1 MRNNVQILGKWF
13 RSKPE
18 VDFQYGGSL
27 FFKNGTNYI
36 SAVNLDMSTKFGL
49 LIDLDLLK
57 ALASTN
63 TKPELVFSGFGRHL
77 EKWK

>member
-1 MRNNVQILGKWF
+1 M
-13 RSKPE
+13 
-18 VDFQYGGSL
+18 